1 MITLKNFKSNSNFM
15 CELFMENLESLVFT
29 SDQMVIN
36 KLKYHG
42 KNEMCEVADDDG
54 LITEE
59 KIYNIYF
66 DDIDIVISAKAKKI
80 SPVIFL
86 GHENSEKYENFD
98 RLLNGKDITDLY
110 FYYPDDTGFY
120 GSTPYDSKATFRMN
134 SNCKYYLDD
143 FGNLHIE
150 LTSKGAK
157 KYVR

>member
-1 MITLKNFKSNSNFM
+1 MITLKKFKSNSNFM

-80 SPVIFL
+80 
-86 GHENSEKYENFD
+86 
-98 RLLNGKDITDLY
+98 LL
-110 FYYPDDTGFY
+110 
-120 GSTPYDSKATFRMN
+120 
-134 SNCKYYLDD
+134 
-143 FGNLHIE
+143 
-150 LTSKGAK
+150 
-157 KYVR
+157 